1 LKIEVFKRFG
11 ADLVKMVP
19 GPAEVQPLISCTGGE
34 LIINCTTTRNKKTMA
49 DSNSLESRSYQLG
62 QQWAAVGGGS

>member
-1 LKIEVFKRFG
+1 
-11 ADLVKMVP
+11 MVP
-19 GPAEVQPLISCTGGE
+19 GPVEVQPLISCTGGE

>member
-1 LKIEVFKRFG
+1 MIWRGYGE
-11 ADLVKMVP
+11 MVLDA
-19 GPAEVQPLISCTGGE
+19 GTVEVQPAIIFFCTGGE